1 MPDGDDTLAPTP
13 DAVADTGHDVANTM
27 NNAVAGVVIQAD
39 RVTANLPPVARP
51 LALVPRQIPSQSG
64 EFVNRVRELALLE
77 TAASSRT
84 DGPAVVVV
92 SGIGGVGKTG
102 LGVHWAHRT
111 RDRFAGGQLYSDLAR
126 LRHGGGTDVAG
137 VLGGFLRALGA
148 REEWIDPGLE
158 ARSALFRT
166 LTADRSPMLV
176 LLDNVAHAGQVES
189 LLPGAPGSVVVAV
202 SRRRLTG
209 LVMRGAVPLDLGP
222 LDEAE
227 GGRLIERMV
236 ADQRVVREPGAAAE
250 LARICG
256 GLPIALRVCGAR
268 LVTRRRQGIGRLSAE
283 LADEER
289 RLAKL
294 TAEGKPVVEAVFDA
308 AYADLPPEAAELY
321 RALGAFPGPDFSAE
335 LCDLVTD
342 ADGDPDADSDGALD
356 ALLESSL
363 LEEVDEDRYRFHD
376 LVRLHAQ
383 SVAGESRDLR
393 RRVADWY
400 LEQVR
405 RGDRAVLGKRLRVAA
420 PPEPS
425 EKRDDALGWLE
436 REHANILAV
445 VRMAAAERW
454 DDLVWRFTESLWAL
468 YDSHAHPTDELEV
481 ARLGLASARHLG
493 DTVAVARI
501 HTLLVRALL
510 RGDAVD
516 EAAAELAGLG
526 DLGERIVAVE
536 TADPE
541 ERRLRLRVGA
551 GVIEAVGVVRL
562 RQGDADAAIEAFRRS
577 QAINGEVGNPGG
589 VALHGYLLAGALI
602 EAGRHEEAAAE
613 LERGLPTLRGLPK
626 RVREAK
632 ARIRLG
638 QAYLA
643 LGRPGDAADTLVRAL
658 AFEETQERPLLEAR
672 ALELLART
680 TQDGEKAAGYLRR
693 AKALRGPEPEA

>member
-1 MPDGDDTLAPTP
+1 MPDGETTSP
-13 DAVADTGHDVANTM
+13 DAAADAAVNTM
-27 NNAVAGVVIQAD
+27 HNAVAGVVIQAD
-39 RVTANLPPVARP
+39 TVTANLPPVAQP
-51 LALVPRQIPSQSG
+51 VSVVPRQIPHEPG
-64 EFVNRVRELALLE
+64 DFVNRVKELALLE
-77 TAASSRT
+77 SAASSRT
-84 DGPAVVVV
+84 GGPAVVVV

-111 RDRFAGGQLYSDLAR
+111 RDRFAGGQLYADLAR
-126 LRHGGGTDVAG
+126 LRHGGGTDVAD

-148 REEWIDPGLE
+148 REEWIDPGLD
-158 ARSALFRT
+158 ARTALFRT
-166 LTADRSPMLV
+166 LTASRSPMLV

-236 ADQRVVREPGAAAE
+236 ADQRVAREPGAAAE

-289 RLAKL
+289 RLARL

-308 AYADLPPEAAELY
+308 AYADLPPGAAALY
-321 RALGAFPGPDFSAE
+321 RGLGAFPGPDFSAE
-335 LCDLVTD
+335 LCDLVTG
-342 ADGDPDADSDGALD
+342 ADDALD

-383 SVAGESRDLR
+383 SVADESRDLR
-393 RRVADWY
+393 RRFVGWY
-400 LEQVR
+400 LKEVR
-405 RGDRAVLGKRLRVAA
+405 ACDWAVLGQRLRVAA

-425 EKRDDALGWLE
+425 ETRDDALGWLE

-468 YDSHAHPTDELEV
+468 FDSHAHPTDELEI
-481 ARLGLASARHLG
+481 ARLGLASARHV
-493 DTVAVARI
+493 DDDVAEARM

-510 RGDAVD
+510 RGGRLD
-516 EAAAELAGLG
+516 EAAAELPALTELG
-526 DLGERIVAVE
+526 DAIVTVRTGSLATDARRQRVLG
-536 TADPE
+536 
-541 ERRLRLRVGA
+541 
-551 GVIEAVGVVRL
+551 GVIEAVGIVRQ
-562 RQGDADAAIEAFRRS
+562 RQGDHEAAIAAFHRS
-577 QAINGEVGNPGG
+577 RDINACLINLRG
-589 VALHGYLLAGALI
+589 VAVHGYLLGGALI
-602 EAGRHEEAAAE
+602 AAGRHGEAVTQ
-613 LERGLPTLRGLPK
+613 LEFSLRVQEGGPDPLTD
-626 RVREAK
+626 AK
-632 ARIRLG
+632 IRTRLG
-638 QAYLA
+638 EAYLA
-643 LGRPGDAADTLVRAL
+643 LGRPGDAAEELTRAL
-658 AFEETQERPLLEAR
+658 ATLATRDMPAREAR
-672 ALELLART
+672 ALELLAEAT
-680 TQDGEKAAGYLRR
+680 EDEEKAAGYLRR
-693 AKALRGPEPEA
+693 AKALRRPEPEA